1 MFRTPNGGVAF
12 ADLAK
17 NCLAPFGFAPGA
29 GRIAVDGPEFVL
41 REEAVVA
48 FKLALHEL
56 ATNASKY
63 GALKLGDGRVT
74 IGRSRGFSAWP
85 GVAIEGGGSELERP
99 QVDGSASRPAPATG
113 FR

>member
-1 MFRTPNGGVAF
+1 MHADFEARVSALAEAASAMLRTPNGGVAF
-12 ADLAK
+12 ANLAK

-41 REEAVVA
+41 REEAGVA

-63 GALKLGDGRVT
+63 GALKLGDG
-74 IGRSRGFSAWP
+74 
-85 GVAIEGGGSELERP
+85 
-99 QVDGSASRPAPATG
+99 
-113 FR
+113 